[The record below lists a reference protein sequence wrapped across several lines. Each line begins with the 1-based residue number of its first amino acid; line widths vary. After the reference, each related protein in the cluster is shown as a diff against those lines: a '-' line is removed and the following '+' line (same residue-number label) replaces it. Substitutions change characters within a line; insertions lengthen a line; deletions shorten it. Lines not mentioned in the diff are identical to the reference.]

1 MTAPTSWNRSS
12 IQETYSIT
20 NSGAVKRLRTP
31 HPHDVLS
38 GRGGGINGHVGN
50 KTFREWVRER
60 KEAYNLAES
69 KAEKAHVA
77 NEVIDLV
84 RSRDP
89 PGRFLQRDP
98 SSTSGP
104 SWWVELDEAK
114 VLAKTSQA
122 LREGAPQIRAAHK
135 VGSEERAIR
144 TKGPKREKPP
154 STVDPTAAAPSTLSK
169 FPAVPALSAPL
180 HANYKR
186 SISTEKALECLQE
199 NLQKAK
205 SLSENERSQIVAP
218 LLSNMRFDEKNG
230 RPNKRARPGESTSC
244 LNKPFDPLAETPPLT
259 SSSDPLANEIPPLNL
274 SIPSDATNSNKVLF
288 RSNSLALSDFSNGK
302 DGYEDFVNPFADE
315 SDILN
320 RVELYADE
328 NCNKFSEKN
337 ESFTELSGLQDTP
350 YLGANDTDF
359 GEGMKSIFDA
369 VHPDLTSPDKGDW
382 SPTLLMPWRGGKIK
396 RRTSNASLRNF
407 TKSGRQ

>member
-1 MTAPTSWNRSS
+1 M
-12 IQETYSIT
+12 
-20 NSGAVKRLRTP
+20 G
-31 HPHDVLS
+31 
-38 GRGGGINGHVGN
+38 
-50 KTFREWVRER
+50 
-60 KEAYNLAES
+60 
-69 KAEKAHVA
+69 
-77 NEVIDLV
+77 
-84 RSRDP
+84 
-89 PGRFLQRDP
+89 
-98 SSTSGP
+98 
-104 SWWVELDEAK
+104 
-114 VLAKTSQA
+114 
-122 LREGAPQIRAAHK
+122 
-135 VGSEERAIR
+135 R
-144 TKGPKREKPP
+144 TKSPKREKPP

-244 LNKPFDPLAETPPLT
+244 LNEPFDPLAK
-259 SSSDPLANEIPPLNL
+259 EIPPLNL
-274 SIPSDATNSNKVLF
+274 SIPSDETNSNKVLF
-288 RSNSLALSDFSNGK
+288 RSHSLTLSDFSNGK

-315 SDILN
+315 RDILN
-320 RVELYADE
+320 RIELYADD

-337 ESFTELSGLQDTP
+337 ESITELSDLQDTP

-369 VHPDLTSPDKGDW
+369 VHPDLASPDKGDW
-382 SPTLLMPWRGGKIK
+382 SPTLLMPRRGGKIK